1 MWPFKRKER
10 VFHIRFTIIGY
21 MGNEQF
27 IAEFTGPVSNWE
39 MKHNGVCGYFWH
51 KLSINKRFFYAGKTI
66 LESFTEI
73 KDKS

>member
-1 MWPFKRKER
+1 MWHFKRKER

-39 MKHNGVCGYFWH
+39 MKHNGVHNYFWF
-51 KLSINKRFFYAGKTI
+51 KNININKKWLYKDKI
-66 LESFTEI
+66 VLSDITEI
-73 KDKS
+73 KG